1 MLMLGWSLILTAFL
15 IQSMYGVLVER
26 MFSAVAKLALFLHNA
41 AIYSSLTTLKKEK
54 PSLLRNIGNKLQVNT
69 ASYSRRLLCLNEDAE
84 Y

>member
-1 MLMLGWSLILTAFL
+1 M
-15 IQSMYGVLVER
+15 IQSVYGALVER